1 MSSTQDKDIITYTFE
16 NIGKAL
22 RGEKLSA
29 EEIVVTLFTSLFLAA
44 AAAPFIVNAA
54 FATYDELK
62 KRKIIK

>member
-1 MSSTQDKDIITYTFE
+1 MSSKQGDIITYVVE

-22 RGEKLSA
+22 RGEKLSG

>member
-1 MSSTQDKDIITYTFE
+1 MSSKQGDIITYVVE

-22 RGEKLSA
+22 RGEKLSG

-44 AAAPFIVNAA
+44 AAAPLIVSTG
-54 FATYDELK
+54 FAVYDELK

>member
-1 MSSTQDKDIITYTFE
+1 MSSIQDKDIITYVLE

-22 RGEKLSA
+22 RGEKLSG
-29 EEIVVTLFTSLFLAA
+29 EEIVVTMFTSLFLAA
-44 AAAPFIVNAA
+44 AAAPLIVSTA